1 MRIGSLSWHY
11 QIIKKRLSKL
21 ATYQYK
27 CTNKECE
34 VHDLTWEVVQSMKDD
49 ALTTCP
55 ECGKETLTKVIS
67 SGGGFRIGGLGV
79 HKPTAHWGG

>member
-1 MRIGSLSWHY
+1 M
-11 QIIKKRLSKL
+11 
-21 ATYQYK
+21 ATYTYA

-34 VHDLTWEVVQSMKDD
+34 VHDLVWEVKQSMKDD

-55 ECGKETLTKVIS
+55 ECGKETLKKIIS

-79 HKPTAHWGG
+79 QKPTAHWGD